1 MFDTFLNIYLYMAA
15 FNMLFISF
23 LFYQGVYRGKVTF
36 SAMKATAKR
45 KKWNYQ
51 ETLDDYTKSL
61 NELHGKGNSLF
72 GTSFKAKLFIGIV
85 LLILAVLSS
94 LLIWWATPILKAR
107 MFKDMICSDY
117 EIIKFKK

>member
-23 LFYQGVYRGKVTF
+23 LFYQGVYKGKVTLTAVK
-36 SAMKATAKR
+36 STAKR
-45 KKWNYQ
+45 KKWTYQ

-61 NELHGKGNSLF
+61 NELYGKGKGLF
-72 GTSFKAKLFIGIV
+72 GTSFKARLFMGVILLV
-85 LLILAVLSS
+85 LAAITS
-94 LLIWWATPILKAR
+94 LVAWWFAPILKVR